1 MIESIILRKSVH
13 EIFPSNYLLYI
24 YFITYP
30 IKVKLDLDYLMIY
43 DWLLTFSP
51 CYATWHIRQ
60 GMISYHGHILLFLH
74 FEETQHDY

>member
-30 IKVKLDLDYLMIY
+30 IKAKLDLDYLMIY
-43 DWLLTFSP
+43 DWLLTYLLTYLVLAMS
-51 CYATWHIRQ
+51 
-60 GMISYHGHILLFLH
+60 HG
-74 FEETQHDY
+74 T